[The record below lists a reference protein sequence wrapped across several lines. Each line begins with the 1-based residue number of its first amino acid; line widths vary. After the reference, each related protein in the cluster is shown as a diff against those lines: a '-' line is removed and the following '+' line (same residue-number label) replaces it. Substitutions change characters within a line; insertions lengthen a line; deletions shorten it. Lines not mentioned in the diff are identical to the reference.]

1 MVLSATFAG
10 YFHTYNIPL
19 TILYTFLTTCWTK
32 SREEM
37 PIFAYG
43 IKNIYLEMFSRFICF
58 CSGYEK
64 GKNIPTNM

>member
-1 MVLSATFAG
+1 
-10 YFHTYNIPL
+10 
-19 TILYTFLTTCWTK
+19 
-32 SREEM
+32 M

-64 GKNIPTNM
+64 GKKNSHKYEEFSLAY

>member
-1 MVLSATFAG
+1 
-10 YFHTYNIPL
+10 
-19 TILYTFLTTCWTK
+19 
-32 SREEM
+32 M

-64 GKNIPTNM
+64 GKNIPTNMRNFPLRIETVLAFCELPNLMHVFLE